1 MLQLRP
7 PVQVIAPLSILLCI
21 FVNFL
26 EHTQAPTL
34 ATTPLPSHMEG
45 FLHPLGG
52 PATGVYRCPKKL
64 TPHISFPPSFVSKPV
79 GLLLGNVGPQRT
91 VVGGGIKWI
100 AWS

>member
-52 PATGVYRCPKKL
+52 PATGVYRCQKKL
-64 TPHISFPPSFVSKPV
+64 PHQISFPPSFVSKPV